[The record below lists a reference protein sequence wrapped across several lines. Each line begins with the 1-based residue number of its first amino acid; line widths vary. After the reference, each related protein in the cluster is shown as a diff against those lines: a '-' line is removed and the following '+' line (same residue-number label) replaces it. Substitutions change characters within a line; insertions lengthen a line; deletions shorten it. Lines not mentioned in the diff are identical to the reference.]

1 MKSGFHYKT
10 KAMRTQ
16 SPAEISGRTVETYP
30 FQGDWKQ
37 LFDEPDIRFSTL
49 IQGEAKSGKSTYA
62 ALFAQYCGENFG
74 RTLYVSAEERL
85 NSKTLQNRLKIC
97 NVTSTNVRFIHSK
110 SISEIET
117 VIKNGKFR
125 FVIFDS
131 VQHIQMS
138 YNEFEAMRHRFKKRK
153 LSWHLI
159 MQMGVD
165 VTKWKH
171 EVDVLVMVKH
181 GRAYIKGRYNSA
193 NSIQV
198 LSNTNGQQSLF

>member
-1 MKSGFHYKT
+1 
-10 KAMRTQ
+10 MRTQ
-16 SPAEISGRTVETYP
+16 SPLEIAERTVETYR
-30 FQGDWKQ
+30 FDGEWKL
-37 LFDEPDIRFSTL
+37 LFGEPDIRFSTL

-62 ALFAQYCGENFG
+62 AKFAQYLGGNFG
-74 RTLYVSAEERL
+74 RALYISAEERL
-85 NSKTLQNRLKIC
+85 NSKTLQNRLKLC
-97 NVTSTNVRFIHSK
+97 NVTSTNVRFIHCK
-110 SISEIET
+110 DLTEIEKT
-117 VIKNGKFR
+117 IKNGKFR

-171 EVDVLVMVKH
+171 EVDVLVMVKN
-181 GRAYIKGRYNSA
+181 GRAYIKGRYSES

-198 LSNTNGQQSLF
+198 IESTTGQQSLF

>member
-1 MKSGFHYKT
+1 
-10 KAMRTQ
+10 MRTQ
-16 SPAEISGRTVETYP
+16 SPSEIAQRTVETYG
-30 FQGDWKQ
+30 FEGEWKL
-37 LFDEPDIRFSTL
+37 LFGEPDIRFSTL

-62 ALFAQYCGENFG
+62 AKFAQYCSSFG
-74 RTLYVSAEERL
+74 RILYISAEERL
-85 NSKTLQNRLKIC
+85 NSKTLQNRLKLC

-110 SISEIET
+110 NIEEIEAC
-117 VIKNGKFR
+117 IKSGKFR
-125 FVIFDS
+125 FIIFDS

-171 EVDVLVMVKH
+171 EVDVLVMVKN
-181 GRAYIKGRYNSA
+181 GRAYIKGRYSES

-198 LSNTNGQQSLF
+198 IESTTGQQSLNF